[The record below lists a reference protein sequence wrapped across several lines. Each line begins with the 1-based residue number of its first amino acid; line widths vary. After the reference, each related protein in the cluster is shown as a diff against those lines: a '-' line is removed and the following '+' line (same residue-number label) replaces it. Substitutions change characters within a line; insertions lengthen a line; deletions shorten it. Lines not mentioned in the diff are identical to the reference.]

1 MAIGVAFGLMGA
13 FFLAGMYVAA
23 ALGALSL
30 IVMYF
35 FSDAPLWNI
44 MANKAWEGNTS
55 FILVAVPLFILM
67 GELMNRS
74 GMGERMYAGITRW
87 IWWLPG
93 GLIHTNIVSC
103 AIFAACSGSSVATSA
118 TISRVSLPSFRAR
131 GYSERMV
138 IGSLAAGGT
147 LGILIPP
154 SISLI
159 IYGVLVEESIGRLY
173 MAGFVPGV
181 VLTLSFMTM
190 IFALA
195 LVWRGL
201 APRESGDSFITIQGW
216 LNRLVGSIALVPIV
230 ALIIVVIGS
239 IYGGIATPSEA
250 AAFGVYG
257 AFVLAGILNTEEILL
272 PMFGGMMRA
281 LGLINVSSM
290 VKWVLGLIVG
300 LLLLHLIVHIAFAL
314 MGRDLANIVEIPATV
329 IAQYGGDVSEVP
341 AAIAAQYN
349 PWWESLFG
357 ENIFLVE
364 VVIVPWSGWV
374 PFLVNATQEE
384 LRNARFPDNEVQKQ
398 IIRRNFLIVQDAFVS
413 TVRTTGMIFLIVL
426 AAFTLSFAFARLGIS
441 QQIAEAISGL
451 GLNDWQLV
459 LVLVVFYLVLG
470 TFMESFAMMVTTV
483 PILLP
488 TLEGAGVDLVWF
500 GVIMVLLVEAALISP
515 PEGINLYV
523 LHGVRLDVDREQAE
537 AANEVLQQS
546 TIADVWIGVLPFM
559 GCMAITT
566 ALVLFIPE
574 LALWLPDAIYG
585 ARQ

>member
-13 FFLAGMYVAA
+13 FFLAGLYVAA
-23 ALGALSL
+23 ALGCLSL
-30 IVMYF
+30 IIMFF

-55 FILVAVPLFILM
+55 FILVAVPLFVLM

-74 GMGERMYAGITRW
+74 GMGERMYAVISRW
-87 IWWLPG
+87 IWFLPG

-118 TISRVSLPSFRAR
+118 TISRVSLPSFRQR

-181 VLTLSFMTM
+181 LLAITFMIM
-190 IFALA
+190 IGALA
-195 LVWRGL
+195 VVWRGM
-201 APRESGDSFITIQGW
+201 APREQGESFTTIEGW
-216 LNRLVGSIALVPIV
+216 RVRLLGTLQLLPMVALVFIV
-230 ALIIVVIGS
+230 LGT
-239 IYGGIATPSEA
+239 IYMGIATPSEA
-250 AAFGVYG
+250 AAFGVSG
-257 AFVLAGILNTEEILL
+257 AFVLAIILNSNEILTPFL
-272 PMFGGMMRA
+272 GSFLRA
-281 LGLINVSSM
+281 TGLIN
-290 VKWVLGLIVG
+290 
-300 LLLLHLIVHIAFAL
+300 
-314 MGRDLANIVEIPATV
+314 
-329 IAQYGGDVSEVP
+329 
-341 AAIAAQYN
+341 
-349 PWWESLFG
+349 LFTKT
-357 ENIFLVE
+357 
-364 VVIVPWSGWV
+364 
-374 PFLVNATQEE
+374 TQET
-384 LRNARFPDNEVQKQ
+384 LRSAHMPPPETIRAVV
-398 IIRRNFLIVQDAFVS
+398 RRNFLIVQDSFIS

-441 QQIAEAISGL
+441 QQIAEGISGL
-451 GLNDWQLV
+451 NLNEWQLV
-459 LVLVVFYLVLG
+459 LVLVVFYLILG

-488 TLEGAGVDLVWF
+488 TLKQADVDLIWF
-500 GVIMVLLVEAALISP
+500 GIIMVLLVEAALISP

-523 LHGVRLDVDREQAE
+523 LHGVRQDVDREQAE
-537 AANEVLQQS
+537 RANEVLQQS

-559 GCMAITT
+559 GCMAIVTG
-566 ALVLFIPE
+566 LVLAVPE
-574 LALWLPDAIYG
+574 IALWLPDLIYDK
-585 ARQ
+585 RT

>member
-13 FFLAGMYVAA
+13 FFLAGLYVAA

-118 TISRVSLPSFRAR
+118 TISRVSLPSFRQR

-173 MAGFVPGV
+173 MAGFVPGM
-181 VLTLSFMTM
+181 VLTGSFILM
-190 IFALA
+190 ILGLA
-195 LVWRGL
+195 IVWKGL
-201 APRESGDSFITIQGW
+201 APREHGDSFFTLRGW
-216 LNRLVGSIALVPIV
+216 ANRLVGSIALIPIL
-230 ALIIVVIGS
+230 ALIVVVIGS

-250 AAFGVYG
+250 AALGVYG
-257 AFVLAGILNTEEILL
+257 AFVLAIILNTEELLL
-272 PMFGGMMRA
+272 PFFGTMMRS
-281 LGLINVSSM
+281 LGLLGISS
-290 VKWVLGLIVG
+290 VIKWTLGFLVGVLLA
-300 LLLLHLIVHIAFAL
+300 HLILQIALAL
-314 MGRDLANIVEIPATV
+314 TGVQLDDPTVLLAPIV
-329 IAQYGGDVSEVP
+329 
-341 AAIAAQYN
+341 
-349 PWWESLFG
+349 G
-357 ENIFLVE
+357 ENIFLIE

-374 PFLVNATQEE
+374 PFLVGAQQEDF
-384 LRNARFPDNEVQKQ
+384 RNARFPNQAVRRQLLL
-398 IIRRNFLIVQDAFVS
+398 RNFNIVQEAFVS
-413 TVRTTGMIFLIVL
+413 TVRTTGMIFLIIL

-488 TLEGAGVDLVWF
+488 TLESADVDLVWF

-537 AANEVLQQS
+537 AANEMLQQS
-546 TIADVWIGVLPFM
+546 TIADVWIGVMPFM

-566 ALVLFIPE
+566 ALVLMFPGI
-574 LALWLPDAIYG
+574 ALWLPDAIYG
-585 ARQ
+585 AREGN

>member
-13 FFLAGMYVAA
+13 FFLAGLYVAA
-23 ALGALSL
+23 ALGCLSL
-30 IVMYF
+30 IIMFF

-55 FILVAVPLFILM
+55 FILVAVPLFVLM

-74 GMGERMYAGITRW
+74 GMGERMYSVISRW
-87 IWWLPG
+87 IWFLPG

-118 TISRVSLPSFRAR
+118 TISRVSLPSFRQR

-181 VLTLSFMTM
+181 LLAITFMIM
-190 IFALA
+190 IGALA
-195 LVWRGL
+195 VVWRGM
-201 APRESGDSFITIQGW
+201 APREQGESFTTIEGW
-216 LNRLVGSIALVPIV
+216 RVRLLGTLQLLPMVALVFIV
-230 ALIIVVIGS
+230 LGT
-239 IYGGIATPSEA
+239 IYMGIATPSEA
-250 AAFGVYG
+250 AAFGVSG
-257 AFVLAGILNTEEILL
+257 AFVLAIILNSNEILTPFL
-272 PMFGGMMRA
+272 GSFLRTT
-281 LGLINVSSM
+281 GLIN
-290 VKWVLGLIVG
+290 
-300 LLLLHLIVHIAFAL
+300 
-314 MGRDLANIVEIPATV
+314 
-329 IAQYGGDVSEVP
+329 
-341 AAIAAQYN
+341 
-349 PWWESLFG
+349 LFTKT
-357 ENIFLVE
+357 
-364 VVIVPWSGWV
+364 
-374 PFLVNATQEE
+374 TQET
-384 LRNARFPDNEVQKQ
+384 LRSAQMPPPETVRAVV
-398 IIRRNFLIVQDAFVS
+398 RRNFLIVQDSFIS

-441 QQIAEAISGL
+441 QQIAEGISGL
-451 GLNDWQLV
+451 NLNEWQLV
-459 LVLVVFYLVLG
+459 LVLVVFYLILG

-488 TLEGAGVDLVWF
+488 TLKQADVDLIWF
-500 GVIMVLLVEAALISP
+500 GIIMVLLVEAALISP

-523 LHGVRLDVDREQAE
+523 LHGVRQDVDREQAE
-537 AANEVLQQS
+537 RANEVLRQS

-559 GCMAITT
+559 GCMAIVTG
-566 ALVLFIPE
+566 LVLAVPE
-574 LALWLPDAIYG
+574 IALWLPDLIYDK
-585 ARQ
+585 RT

>member
-30 IVMYF
+30 IIMFF

-118 TISRVSLPSFRAR
+118 TISRVSLPSFRQR

-173 MAGFVPGV
+173 MAGFVPGM
-181 VLTLSFMTM
+181 VLTFTFIVM
-190 IFALA
+190 ILALA
-195 LVWRGL
+195 LVWKGL
-201 APRESGDSFITIQGW
+201 APREHGDSFITIQGW
-216 LNRLVGSIALVPIV
+216 VNRLIGSIALMPIV
-230 ALIIVVIGS
+230 ALIVVVIGS

-250 AAFGVYG
+250 AALGVYG
-257 AFVLAGILNTEEILL
+257 AFVLAFILNAEEILL
-272 PMFGGMMRA
+272 PFFGTMMRS
-281 LGLINVSSM
+281 LGLINVSTL
-290 VKWVLGLIVG
+290 VKWVLGLLVG
-300 LLLLHLIVHIAFAL
+300 ALLLHLILQIALAL
-314 MGRDLANIVEIPATV
+314 TGKELSDPVVTLFGVNWAPIV
-329 IAQYGGDVSEVP
+329 
-341 AAIAAQYN
+341 
-349 PWWESLFG
+349 G

-364 VVIVPWSGWV
+364 VVLVPWSGWV
-374 PFLVNATQEE
+374 PFLVGATQDDF
-384 LRNARFPDNEVQKQ
+384 RNARFPDQAVRKQ
-398 IIRRNFLIVQDAFVS
+398 LLVRNLNIVQDAFVS

-426 AAFTLSFAFARLGIS
+426 AAFTMSFAFARLGIS

-451 GLNDWQLV
+451 GLNEWQLV

-546 TIADVWIGVLPFM
+546 TIADVWIGVMPFM
-559 GCMAITT
+559 GCMAVTT
-566 ALVLFIPE
+566 GLVLVFPE
-574 LALWLPDAIYG
+574 LALALPDYIYG
-585 ARQ
+585 ARSGT